1 SHMCRT
7 GCDAVE
13 SMYHIFVHCATFV
26 EWRRDAAESL
36 PEHTKRG
43 HPVWPLKMPQF
54 YVGQIPSIQVLLDG
68 NMLLTNQISME

>member
-26 EWRRDAAESL
+26 EWRPHAAKSL
-36 PEHTKRG
+36 FSEDTT
-43 HPVWPLKMPQF
+43 VWPLKMPQF